1 MSGNPLVQSMNN
13 ANFMAGIQNNHI
25 MKIAQ
30 MMKSGSNPQ
39 ALIQQMMGGNNPQM
53 QQIMSMM
60 NGKSPEQLGNEIK
73 DMANQKGIDIRQLTQ
88 AIGVPESALKSMG
101 LM

>member
-13 ANFMAGIQNNHI
+13 ANFMAGIQNSPI

-30 MMKSGSNPQ
+30 MMESGGNPQ
-39 ALIQQMMGGNNPQM
+39 ALFQQMMGGNNPQM